1 VNEEILLP
9 ASRATAI
16 SNANVKKLTVDKI
29 LSKISSTIKLRAS
42 DGDRDAL
49 QQFSKHEVSSE
60 DADIVVNELKTAGYR
75 VFLNPNFTNTNI
87 QFQLEWD

>member
-1 VNEEILLP
+1 MNEEILLP

-29 LSKISSTIKLRAS
+29 LSKISSTIKLRAN

-60 DADIVVNELKTAGYR
+60 DADIVVSELKAAGYR

>member
-1 VNEEILLP
+1 MNEDILLP

-49 QQFSKHEVSSE
+49 STDGDEKCLVTFASGLCIIYS
-60 DADIVVNELKTAGYR
+60 L
-75 VFLNPNFTNTNI
+75 
-87 QFQLEWD
+87 